1 GVRCTPAGQQV
12 PVRVE
17 DAHPTLA
24 RLCNGTEALRGVAR
38 VPPEFG
44 DVGPTLGVKDDVG
57 GPLDVRP
64 LTQVLAVR
72 AEDLDTV
79 ALPVTDEDAAIRR
92 HGDAV
97 RQIELSRAA
106 AWRAPRTLELPAGG
120 ELMHT
125 AVAVPIGHV
134 QVAFRANRNVGGAV
148 ERACSTRDG
157 HEVLAVI
164 PGVRRCIHD
173 AKRQ

>member
-1 GVRCTPAGQQV
+1 GPA
-12 PVRVE
+12 E
-17 DAHPTLA
+17 LA
-24 RLCNGTEALRGVAR
+24 E
-38 VPPEFG
+38 
-44 DVGPTLGVKDDVG
+44 VGPSSGVKDEVG
-57 GPLDVRP
+57 GPLEVRA
-64 LTQVLAVR
+64 LTQVR
-72 AEDLDTV
+72 GGWAEDLDAV

-106 AWRAPRTLELPAGG
+106 AWRSPRTLELPAGG

-148 ERACSTRDG
+148 ERAWSTCEG
-157 HEVLAVI
+157 
-164 PGVRRCIHD
+164 
-173 AKRQ
+173 